1 MHAETEHAMHTM
13 RLLQSASK
21 PDWLGGAS
29 LSGFII
35 SMVIFVILAAVCIT
49 GCVCAKMSPA
59 VAVHPHASGTAK
71 EETAKEGT
79 GGASGEGVSTSD

>member
-35 SMVIFVILAAVCIT
+35 AMVIFVILAGVCIT

-59 VAVHPHASGTAK
+59 ATVHPHASG
-71 EETAKEGT
+71 TAKEGT
-79 GGASGEGVSTSD
+79 GGASGEGASTITD